1 MWSHIKKKKKERK
14 TNNTNAWSY
23 SEHWS
28 LKILTWILSPFLYV
42 DSCLPFWT
50 VGTDNH
56 WSICFWDFWKPSSGC
71 YSLSW
76 SGLRAVPF
84 SGGKKKKIHKPQTML
99 SEQCFDLAGAHVKSN
114 SYFVIVLKL
123 LPFNGFKFAFFF
135 LLLEV
140 WLNTSQ
146 TLSIS

>member
-1 MWSHIKKKKKERK
+1 
-14 TNNTNAWSY
+14 
-23 SEHWS
+23 
-28 LKILTWILSPFLYV
+28 
-42 DSCLPFWT
+42 
-50 VGTDNH
+50 
-56 WSICFWDFWKPSSGC
+56 
-71 YSLSW
+71 
-76 SGLRAVPF
+76 
-84 SGGKKKKIHKPQTML
+84 ML

-123 LPFNGFKFAFFF
+123 LPFNGFKFAFF